1 MADATTMTTKGQVT
15 LPAAT
20 RAKLRLVA
28 GTQLIVTEN
37 DRGEIVLR
45 PKTGDIRRLKGIVK
59 YDGPPVSIEDMDRGI
74 AEAVAQRLRRC
85 E

>member
-1 MADATTMTTKGQVT
+1 MTTITMTTKGQVT

-74 AEAVAQRLRRC
+74 AEAVAQRMRRC